1 MRDIIIDALIH
12 AIKEILV
19 FIFVTPFNLWVK
31 ACTKLAEQKRNKSL
45 NLQGINSQWPFLT
58 FLKRFNF
65 DFYFDACI
73 VLLYPIGILV
83 AVSLFIRGIAV
94 GYAGQGFVA
103 MISTLIVFY
112 YCPFYIALFR
122 DICQVLLIPFRKY
135 LSWGSKPAQYMDLNI
150 NK

>member
-65 DFYFDACI
+65 DFYFDEQSSAYRILWKPTRCNSI
-73 VLLYPIGILV
+73 V
-83 AVSLFIRGIAV
+83 
-94 GYAGQGFVA
+94 
-103 MISTLIVFY
+103 
-112 YCPFYIALFR
+112 
-122 DICQVLLIPFRKY
+122 
-135 LSWGSKPAQYMDLNI
+135 
-150 NK
+150 